1 MTPHDSLSLWEPM
14 DPSVMGEV
22 ADARLQMHHAAQFA
36 SAFGISLLA
45 HASDDSHT
53 SLTWDARHGAL
64 TSGHAPGTDVAVA
77 LGVADLTVLVVVGTR
92 VHTTLPL
99 IGRTIDEVATELRA
113 ALDVAGVDSL
123 RYTLRRHFE
132 IPDHPVAHGARFS
145 ATPAHCAQL
154 AHMFA
159 AGDLLLGEIA
169 RSTDGGT
176 TVRCW
181 PHHFDIATLL
191 TFPNGRSNSVGL
203 AAGDHFY
210 EAPYA
215 YVNVHPATENASR
228 AEPLAGGGSWHTQ
241 YWVGAVLPLTQLTA
255 NAGAQETQLRAFYV
269 SAVAACER
277 LVTR

>member
-1 MTPHDSLSLWEPM
+1 M
-14 DPSVMGEV
+14 DPTLMGEV
-22 ADARLQMHHAAQFA
+22 ADARLQMHHAVQFA
-36 SAFGISLLA
+36 SAFSISLLPR
-45 HASDDSHT
+45 ASDDSHT
-53 SLTWDARHGAL
+53 SLTWDAQHGAL
-64 TSGHAPGTDVAVA
+64 TSGRTPSTDVAVA
-77 LGVADLTVLVVVGTR
+77 LVVADLTVLVLVDTR

-99 IGRTIDEVATELRA
+99 IGRTIHEVATDLRA
-113 ALDVAGVDSL
+113 ALDNAGVDGV

-132 IPDHPVAHGARFS
+132 IPDHPVAHGACFS

-154 AHMFA
+154 VQAFA
-159 AGDLLLGEIA
+159 AGDLLLGEIV
-169 RSTDGGT
+169 RSTPGGSA
-176 TVRCW
+176 VRCW

-228 AEPLAGGGSWHTQ
+228 AEPLAGGGSWHTAG
-241 YWVGAVLPLTQLTA
+241 WVGAVLPLPQLTA
-255 NAGAQETQLRAFYV
+255 NAGEQETQLRAFYA